1 MGRPIALIVASLALA
16 AALAAAAAPASAGD
30 RRDVEKEGRCSQ
42 GSGWEL
48 ELSEED
54 GRIEVEFEVDQ
65 NRNGVRWN
73 VVLRQRGTVFFRGTR
88 TTRGPSGSFTVRRVV
103 PDRPG
108 RITARA
114 TRRSG
119 EVCRAS
125 AVW

>member
-1 MGRPIALIVASLALA
+1 MRRPITLVVFA
-16 AALAAAAAPASAGD
+16 AALAVAVAPASAGD

-42 GSGWEL
+42 GSEWEL
-48 ELSEED
+48 ELSGEN

-65 NRNGVRWN
+65 DRSGVRWT
-73 VVLRQRGTVFFRGTR
+73 VVLRQRGTVFFRGVR
-88 TTRGPSGSFTVRRVV
+88 TTRPPSGSFTVRRVV

-108 RITARA
+108 PDRITARA

>member
-1 MGRPIALIVASLALA
+1 MSRRFALVASTVLA
-16 AALAAAAAPASAGD
+16 AAVSLVAAPAYAGD

-42 GSGWEL
+42 GTEWEL

-54 GRIEVEFEVDQ
+54 GRIEVEFEIDQ
-65 NRNGVRWN
+65 DRNGVKWN
-73 VVLRQRGTVFFRGTR
+73 VVLRQRGNVFFRGTR

-103 PDRPG
+103 PHRPG

>member
-1 MGRPIALIVASLALA
+1 MRRPITLVVFA
-16 AALAAAAAPASAGD
+16 AALAVAVAPASAGD

-42 GSGWEL
+42 GSEWEL
-48 ELSEED
+48 ELSGEN

-65 NRNGVRWN
+65 DRSGVRWN
-73 VVLRQRGTVFFRGTR
+73 VVLRQRGKVFFRGAR

-108 RITARA
+108 PDRITARA